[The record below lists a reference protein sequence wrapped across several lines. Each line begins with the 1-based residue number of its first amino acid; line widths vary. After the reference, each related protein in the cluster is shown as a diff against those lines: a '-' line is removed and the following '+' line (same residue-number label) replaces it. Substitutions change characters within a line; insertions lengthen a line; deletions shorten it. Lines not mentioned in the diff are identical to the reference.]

1 MQLPKTFR
9 IILIIVSLFVI
20 SGGILLYRSLERKI
34 KYEKQNELAAIISLK
49 VEDIAKWR
57 MEHIR
62 DATVFSND
70 IPLRK
75 QISLFFQNDKKV
87 ELKLELLAWMQSCI
101 QNYDFQSV
109 LLLDNT
115 RTVRLSFPPLDSGSN
130 SLTALTLNALD
141 SDKINFTDLHISDI
155 SPGIVIDLVIPLNS
169 IDSARKEN
177 NTKIGTVVFR
187 INPEI
192 ELFPLIQSWPT
203 PSKSSE
209 TLLLR
214 REGDSVMFLNELR
227 HQKNTALRL
236 KLPLTNEFLPAAR
249 AVLGFEG
256 VFEGLDYRNVPVIS
270 FLSKIPDSRWFMVAK
285 VDKKELYS
293 PLNELIIFISVITF
307 LVLLSVSILIGFYL
321 RNQHIRLFKEQLD
334 SELKRKSAEEAF
346 QSLYNRNEAIL
357 GAISNIIMEVDKNK
371 IYKWAN
377 EAGYEFFGKDVIG
390 KEAAFYFAGE
400 QDTNAILELMFSDI
414 YDKIYVES
422 WHRRVDNEKRLL
434 AWWCKSLKDENGNVS
449 GIISSASDIT
459 EQKKDEMELKEN
471 ELRLRE
477 LNATKD
483 KFFSIISH
491 DLRSPFAGI
500 INLTEL
506 LTEKMQNKDF
516 SGTEEF
522 ADLINNSAQSAM
534 DLITNLTV
542 WTRSQTGRMVFNPK
556 EEDIV
561 AIIHEAIELLNASAL
576 QKAITIKTNTPL
588 SLYIVAD
595 KAMISTVLRNL
606 ISNSI
611 KFSKTGSE
619 IIVSAI
625 LLGDKMRIEVRDSG
639 VGIKKEDIIKLFRI
653 ETSFSTHG
661 TQNEEGTGM
670 GLILC
675 KDFVLKH
682 GGEIWAES
690 EVGKGS
696 KFTFTLP
703 QQHLLVPSVT
713 I

>member
-1 MQLPKTFR
+1 MQLARTFR
-9 IILIIVSLFVI
+9 IILFIVALFVI

-57 MEHIR
+57 REHIR
-62 DATVFSND
+62 DAVVFSND
-70 IPLRK
+70 IPLKK
-75 QISLFFQNDKKV
+75 QISLFFENDKRV
-87 ELKLELLAWMQSCI
+87 ELKLELLIWMQSCI
-101 QNYDFQSV
+101 KNYDVQSV

-115 RTVRLSFPPLDSGSN
+115 KTVRLSFPPLDSISN
-130 SLTALTLNALD
+130 SLIAPTLIALD
-141 SDKINFTDLHISDI
+141 YDKINFTDLHISDN
-155 SPGIVIDLVIPLNS
+155 SPGIEIDLVIPLNS
-169 IDSARKEN
+169 IDSTHKDN
-177 NTKIGTVVFR
+177 KTKIGTVVFR

-192 ELFPLIQSWPT
+192 ELFPLIQAWPT

-214 REGDSVMFLNELR
+214 REGDSVLYLNDLR
-227 HQKNTALRL
+227 HREKTALRL
-236 KLPLTNEFLPAAR
+236 KLPLSNESLPAAR
-249 AVLGFEG
+249 AAMGFEG
-256 VFEGLDYRNVPVIS
+256 EFEGLDYRNVRVIS
-270 FLSKIPDSRWFMVAK
+270 FLRKIPDSPWFMVAK
-285 VDKKELYS
+285 VDRKELYS

-307 LVLLSVSILIGFYL
+307 LALLSVSIMIGLYI
-321 RNQHIRLFKEQLD
+321 RNQHVRLFKEQLD
-334 SELKRKSAEEAF
+334 SELKRRTAEEAYH
-346 QSLYNRNEAIL
+346 SLYIRNEAIL
-357 GAISNIIMEVDKNK
+357 GAVSNIVMEVDKNK
-371 IYKWAN
+371 IYRWAN

-400 QDTNAILELMFSDI
+400 QDTYAIIELMFSEI

-434 AWWCKSLKDENGNVS
+434 AWWCKSLKDEDGNVS

-500 INLTEL
+500 ISLTEIL
-506 LTEKMQNKDF
+506 SEKMQKKDF
-516 SGTEEF
+516 SGTEEY
-522 ADLINNSAQSAM
+522 AALINNSAQSAM

-542 WTRSQTGRMVFNPK
+542 WSRFQTGRMEFNPV

-561 AIIHEAIELLNASAL
+561 AIIDEATKLLNASAL
-576 QKAITIKTNTPL
+576 QKSITIKTNTPL
-588 SLYIVAD
+588 RLYIIVD

-611 KFSKTGSE
+611 KFSNPGSE
-619 IIVSAI
+619 ILVTAI
-625 LLGDKMRIEVRDSG
+625 LLGNKVRIEVRDHG
-639 VGIKKEDIIKLFRI
+639 VGIKKEEINKLFRI
-653 ETSFSTHG
+653 ETSFSKRG
-661 TQNEEGTGM
+661 TQNEEGTGL

-675 KDFVLKH
+675 KDFILKH

-690 EVGKGS
+690 DVGKGS

-703 QQHLLVPSVT
+703 QQTPSGT
-713 I
+713 F